1 VGLLPGFRNFDW
13 LVGCPQTLE
22 SRLTL
27 ELNLLNY
34 YGLDWLA
41 MILGFTGMWLLGK
54 KRKISFIFTAV
65 GMVSAF
71 SVSILSSQYG
81 FMVANSIM
89 FFLAIRNYILWS
101 KEEKV

>member
-1 VGLLPGFRNFDW
+1 M
-13 LVGCPQTLE
+13 T
-22 SRLTL
+22 

-41 MILGFTGMWLLGK
+41 MALGFTGMWLLGK
-54 KRKISFIFTAV
+54 KRKVSFIFTAL

-71 SVSILSSQYG
+71 SVSVLSSQYG

-89 FFLAIRNYILWS
+89 FFLAIRNYVLWS
-101 KEEKV
+101 REERV